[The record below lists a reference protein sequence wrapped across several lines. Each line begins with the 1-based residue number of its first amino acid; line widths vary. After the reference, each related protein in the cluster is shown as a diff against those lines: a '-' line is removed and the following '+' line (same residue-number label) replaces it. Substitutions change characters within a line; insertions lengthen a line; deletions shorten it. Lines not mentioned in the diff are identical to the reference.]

1 MQSGLAAAAEV
12 PLAWR
17 ITLRGDFMTGQDARD
32 DLRIQGPKAAL
43 MVVYHQPIDIFGV
56 DVGLGPGAWF
66 GKSAWWEESY
76 PGPWPGYRFAA
87 GGTYRLTPG
96 WVPAWDSVSTS
107 TSGPTRW
114 STAPRPAGTSG
125 SWPRCGSVIRATP
138 GAQRPAQG
146 RTDTGVMGWAPATET
161 DGFRVSAAPSGWHG
175 SHSRPA
181 ARPT

>member
-1 MQSGLAAAAEV
+1 MSLALALAGWSSVVIASAADDPRTTRDDISLSVGPILRTDRGRPATVKSGLAAAAEV

-76 PGPWPGYRFAA
+76 PGPWPGYRFAV
-87 GGTYRLTPG
+87 GGTYRPHPWVGARMEFGVDQHFGTYPLVNGTTAG
-96 WVPAWDSVSTS
+96 WDL
-107 TSGPTRW
+107 RFM
-114 STAPRPAGTSG
+114 
-125 SWPRCGSVIRATP
+125 ATMWIP
-138 GAQRPAQG
+138 
-146 RTDTGVMGWAPATET
+146 
-161 DGFRVSAAPSGWHG
+161 
-175 SHSRPA
+175 
-181 ARPT
+181 